1 MQITRF
7 LDVNP
12 NAKPSD
18 VLKWVFSHSPNPWP
32 QGNRNAIKKNVAR
45 LRVSKAVEQ
54 QNSQNRD
61 DSHIALSESRNN
73 TNIAAVR
80 RLLGVLSSEERDII
94 VSELD
99 LQGHGVSSG
108 ITTAIKDIIHYRS
121 SKDLEQEALRSTV
134 ISACCGPDVTLKELS
149 NVLGIYGNRN
159 YFKLNVYRRRRE
171 AYLAGHAT
179 NLSGERYASQRHG
192 YPEDVMSFLTR
203 WFVDD
208 CCSTPDRW
216 GRKVYHI
223 NDSGL
228 KVQTVIRHM
237 KAADRWENH
246 KLFVSLRGEECRRIC
261 STSLRAAGR
270 KLQPRIPGSTLL
282 ESCRP
287 NFVKYFQ
294 KYEFG
299 DCSLSK
305 PSWDNYPVF
314 VQSVQE
320 ASENIKLPETVST
333 YVRSRIFVL
342 THGDRRHECE
352 ENRCRRCS
360 FINYFIDDPKI
371 PKNISKKYSSLVRFE
386 QQYNIELLLGSDVEW
401 REHEVVGDEL
411 PGKRKYAHLIY
422 KSVRGTLAD
431 FLLVFQRACIKMK
444 PHKFYHR
451 RRNERKLLAK
461 LSNNSAL
468 TEGMVVIFADYCQN
482 LKKMSTTSG
491 IAIQYRDM
499 PDFSLLNIP
508 CFIRHQAQI
517 IRFDYH
523 CISDDPK
530 NDTCL

>member
-32 QGNRNAIKKNVAR
+32 QGNRNAIKKIVAR

-80 RLLGVLSSEERDII
+80 RLLGVLSSEERDMI

-299 DCSLSK
+299 DCSLCK

-333 YVRSRIFVL
+333 YVRSRICVL

-352 ENRCRRCS
+352 ENR
-360 FINYFIDDPKI
+360 
-371 PKNISKKYSSLVRFE
+371 
-386 QQYNIELLLGSDVEW
+386 
-401 REHEVVGDEL
+401 
-411 PGKRKYAHLIY
+411 
-422 KSVRGTLAD
+422 
-431 FLLVFQRACIKMK
+431 
-444 PHKFYHR
+444 
-451 RRNERKLLAK
+451 
-461 LSNNSAL
+461 
-468 TEGMVVIFADYCQN
+468 
-482 LKKMSTTSG
+482 
-491 IAIQYRDM
+491 
-499 PDFSLLNIP
+499 
-508 CFIRHQAQI
+508 
-517 IRFDYH
+517 
-523 CISDDPK
+523 
-530 NDTCL
+530 